1 VTEGDGTPIRHER
14 RDSAVIVKVGG
25 DVDIANA
32 AGLSARIGGLIG
44 NEELGI
50 VLDLSETR
58 YLDSAGIRMVFHLSE
73 KLSSRGQRLYLV
85 VGRDQPAR
93 EALTLFEVQ
102 RVAPIVESLE
112 EGMALLNG
120 SKPSDTGESSR

>member
-1 VTEGDGTPIRHER
+1 VTEADSTSIRHER

-44 NEELGI
+44 NDERGI

-58 YLDSAGIRMVFHLSE
+58 YLDSAGILMVFHLSE
-73 KLSSRGQRLYLV
+73 KLSSRGQRLCLV
-85 VGRDQPAR
+85 VQRDQPAL

-102 RVAPIVESLE
+102 RVAPIVESPDE
-112 EGMALLNG
+112 AMTLLDG
-120 SKPSDTGESSR
+120 